1 MLHFVA
7 CAIAKQ
13 YMYSCGQINP
23 QKATHQIDRICGARE
38 YCAVMSALFIGVQ
51 GSTPF
56 IDDVEEKFWA
66 IIAENLRH
74 CIQRCSCSSSRCA
87 LHHSQKQQ
95 GPTTTATCYVVRAAF
110 MALVVERI

>member
-7 CAIAKQ
+7 CAIAKH
-13 YMYSCGQINP
+13 YVYSCGQINP

-56 IDDVEEKFWA
+56 IDDVEENFGRSSLKTSA
-66 IIAENLRH
+66 IASNVVLVRVREAPCSTVRNSKGQLQQ
-74 CIQRCSCSSSRCA
+74 QR
-87 LHHSQKQQ
+87 
-95 GPTTTATCYVVRAAF
+95 V
-110 MALVVERI
+110 M